1 MQTRIGPDEI
11 IAASPPARIAVPL
24 YKNSA
29 VALEQRV
36 GDLLVRLT
44 ISEKAKLVAGA
55 DNFSTHAIPRLG
67 IPAMRR
73 GVAMS
78 SLISRFMSFRQLV
91 LVAVATALAALLMR
105 PATAQTNNSV
115 FYVDPDTQ
123 AARWVAMNPNDSRMP
138 VIRDRIASVPQGRW
152 FTQNNPSTVAAEVSS
167 YVGAAAAAGKTPI
180 MIVYNI
186 PNRDC
191 GGLSAGGISD
201 HGAYRAWIDQVAA
214 GLQNRP
220 ALIILEPDVLPIMS
234 NCLSAGQQAETRASI
249 AYAGKRFKAASS
261 QARVYFDIGHSNWLS
276 PSEAASRLVAAD
288 ITNSA
293 DGISTN
299 VSNYRSTSAEVSFAK
314 QVIAA
319 TGISRLQAVI
329 DTSRNGNGPLGS
341 EWCDPSG
348 RVIGTPSTNSTGDA
362 KIDAFI
368 WVKPPGEADGC
379 IASAGQFVAQ
389 RAYDMAIAAGPV
401 TPPTDTLPPSVPGT
415 PSVIVTA
422 SSVTLSWAASSD
434 DVGVVGYDIFRAA
447 GSSGG
452 TFTSIGT
459 SQGTAFTN
467 SGLTSNAAFRYQVRA
482 RDAAGNTS
490 GFTPPVV
497 ATTSG
502 STTDTQSPTVP
513 GTPLA
518 SGITASSVTLSWPA
532 STDNVAVTGY
542 DIFRAPG
549 ASGGTF
555 ASVGTSATALFTNT
569 GLSANTVYRYQV
581 RARDTAGN
589 ASGFSGT
596 VTVTTANGGGSGG
609 CAATLTAQTQWNN
622 GYVIQPVRITN
633 TGTSNISGWTVTFT
647 LPSGHNITGSWNA
660 TLTIS
665 GQTVTARGI
674 GQNSALAPGGVS
686 EWGFQAS
693 RPNGNTALPGPASCT
708 SS

>member
-1 MQTRIGPDEI
+1 MNNP
-11 IAASPPARIAVPL
+11 
-24 YKNSA
+24 
-29 VALEQRV
+29 
-36 GDLLVRLT
+36 VR
-44 ISEKAKLVAGA
+44 
-55 DNFSTHAIPRLG
+55 R
-67 IPAMRR
+67 
-73 GVAMS
+73 
-78 SLISRFMSFRQLV
+78 LISVRQSV
-91 LVAVATALAALLMR
+91 LVAVVAALGALLMR
-105 PATAQTNNSV
+105 PAASQTSNSV
-115 FYVDPDTQ
+115 FYVDPATA
-123 AARWVAMNPNDSRMP
+123 AARWVAMNQSDSRMP

-152 FTQNNPSTVAAEVSS
+152 FTQNNTPTVAALVSS
-167 YVGAAAAAGKTPI
+167 YVGAAAAAGKIPI

-191 GGLSAGGISD
+191 GGLSSGGISD

-220 ALIILEPDVLPIMS
+220 ATIILEPDVLPIMTS
-234 NCLSAGQQAETRASI
+234 CLSAAQQAETRASI
-249 AYAGKRFKAASS
+249 AYAGKRLKAGSS

-276 PSEAASRLVAAD
+276 PSEAASRLVASD
-288 ITNSA
+288 IANSA

-299 VSNYRSTSAEVSFAK
+299 VSNYRATSAEISFAK

-348 RVIGTPSTNSTGDA
+348 RATGTPSTNSTGDA
-362 KIDAFI
+362 KIDAFL

-379 IASAGQFVAQ
+379 IAQAGQFVPQ
-389 RAYDMAIAAGPV
+389 RAYDLAIAAGPV
-401 TPPTDTLPPSVPGT
+401 TPPTDNQPPSVPGAPLVT
-415 PSVIVTA
+415 VTA
-422 SSVTLSWAASSD
+422 SSVTLSWSGSTD
-434 DVGVVGYDIFRAA
+434 NVGVSGYDIFRAP

-459 SQGTAFTN
+459 SPGTTFTN
-467 SGLTSNAAFRYQVRA
+467 SGLPSNTTFRYQVRA

-490 GFTPPVV
+490 SFTSSVV

-513 GTPLA
+513 GIPIA
-518 SGITASSVTLSWPA
+518 SGITASSVNLSWSP

-542 DIFRAPG
+542 EIFRASG

-555 ASVGTSATALFTNT
+555 TSAGTSATASFTNT
-569 GLSANTVYRYQV
+569 GLAANTIYRYQV
-581 RARDTAGN
+581 RARDAAGN

-596 VTVTTANGGGSGG
+596 ITVTTANGGGGGG
-609 CAATLTAQTQWNN
+609 CAATLTAQGQWSN
-622 GYVIQPVRITN
+622 GYVIQPARVTN
-633 TGTSNISGWTVTFT
+633 TGTSSISGWTVTFT
-647 LPSGHNITGSWNA
+647 LPAGHTITGSWNA

-665 GQTVTARGI
+665 GQTVTARG
-674 GQNSALAPGGVS
+674 GGHNSALAPGGVG

-693 RPNGNTALPGPASCT
+693 RPNGNTALPGPASCIT
-708 SS
+708 P